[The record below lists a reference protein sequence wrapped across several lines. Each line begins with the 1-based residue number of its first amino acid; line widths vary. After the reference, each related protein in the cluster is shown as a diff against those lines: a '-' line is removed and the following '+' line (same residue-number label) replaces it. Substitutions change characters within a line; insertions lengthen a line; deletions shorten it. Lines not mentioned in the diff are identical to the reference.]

1 MRANLRRQAL
11 ILTLANGYTR
21 GVGFVMHLLMARLM
35 GPQALGV
42 MEMAHSVIMLAIT
55 PVTAGIP
62 SAVSRLTAQR
72 SGTEA
77 QKVLRAGESLVKRMS
92 AILAP
97 ALLILSPLLAWLLG
111 DMRTLPAILTS
122 VPDVMLLGLCAVYCG
137 YFYGLEDARTPAL
150 NECLEQTVRVGLAV
164 GLLVL
169 LPKQS
174 IAVTAALPGLAESIA
189 GVAVMLMFR
198 RAMPSK
204 EPRLAADAS
213 VRREILSLSAPTT
226 LSRLCLTGM
235 RALHAVLLPVCL
247 RRSGLTAEAATAQFG
262 LLNGMA
268 MPLMMLPGIVTS
280 AVCMVA
286 TPAVSRQEK
295 QPKLLRRTVRK
306 MTLCAAAIGA
316 AAMAGLFLLADFAAG
331 TLYRTIA
338 LAPVIRWLCPLAMVM
353 AVHQVIIGMVTG
365 LGLQRKTLT
374 GTIAGSALTL
384 VLTALLCPMPAWRI
398 FGAVAALMAGHLLR
412 LIWCT
417 AVLWNAVSTSAQ
429 KSGEK
434 IKNRG

>member
-21 GVGFVMHLLMARLM
+21 GVGFVMHLLLARLM
-35 GPQALGV
+35 GAQALGV

-72 SGTEA
+72 SGAEA
-77 QKVLRAGESLVKRMS
+77 SKVFRAGESLVKRMS
-92 AILAP
+92 ALLAP
-97 ALLILSPLLAWLLG
+97 ALLVLSPLLAWLLG

-122 VPDVMLLGLCAVYCG
+122 VPDVILLGLCAVYSG

-150 NECLEQTVRVGLAV
+150 NECVEQTVRVALAA
-164 GLLVL
+164 GLLLL
-169 LPKQS
+169 LPRRS
-174 IAVTAALPGLAESIA
+174 VAVTAALPGLAESIA
-189 GVAVMLMFR
+189 GVAVMLLFR
-198 RAMPSK
+198 KAMPVK
-204 EPRLAADAS
+204 EAGLAADAS
-213 VRREILSLSAPTT
+213 LRREIWRLSAPTT

-235 RALHAVLLPVCL
+235 RALNAVLLPVCL
-247 RRSGLTAEAATAQFG
+247 RRSGLSAEAATAQFG

-286 TPAVSRQEK
+286 TPAVSRQER
-295 QPKLLRRTVRK
+295 QPKRLRRTVRT
-306 MTLCAAAIGA
+306 MTLASLAIGA

-331 TLYRTIA
+331 RLYDTAA
-338 LAPVIRWLCPLAMVM
+338 LAPLIRLLCPLALIM
-353 AVHQVIIGMVTG
+353 AVHQVLIGMVTG

-384 VLTALLCPMPAWRI
+384 VLTALLCPLASWRL
-398 FGAVAALMAGHLLR
+398 FGAVAALLAGHLLR
-412 LIWCT
+412 MIWCA
-417 AVLWNAVSTSAQ
+417 AVLWKALDADSQ

-434 IKNRG
+434 IKIRG